1 GARRSVIGDSSQLL
15 THYYDDARTMY
26 EVFRRGFSISENG
39 PCLGF
44 RKPKQPYQWL
54 SYKEVAERAEA
65 LGSGLLQQGCKPS
78 TKQFIGVFAQNR
90 PEWIISELACYTYS
104 MVVVPLYD
112 TLGPGAIRY
121 IVNTADISTVI
132 CDKPE
137 KARILLDHVERRE
150 TPGLSSIILMD
161 PFEKELTER
170 GNRCGVRIQTMQEVE
185 DCGLESRHVPV

>member
-1 GARRSVIGDSSQLL
+1 GARRSVIGDSDQLL

-54 SYKEVAERAEA
+54 SYREVSERAEA
-65 LGSGLLQQGCKPS
+65 LGSGLLQQGCKPCAE
-78 TKQFIGVFAQNR
+78 QFIGVFAQNR

-121 IVNTADISTVI
+121 IINTADISTVI

-137 KARILLDHVERRE
+137 KARVLLDHVERRE
-150 TPGLSSIILMD
+150 TPGLSTIILMD
-161 PFEKELTER
+161 PFERELQER
-170 GNRCGVRIQTMQEVE
+170 GARCGVRVQAMRDVE
-185 DCGLESRHVPV
+185 ASSSSSPRALQ

>member
-1 GARRSVIGDSSQLL
+1 L
-15 THYYDDARTMY
+15 
-26 EVFRRGFSISENG
+26 SENG

-121 IVNTADISTVI
+121 IVNTGKIKTDV
-132 CDKPE
+132 
-137 KARILLDHVERRE
+137 
-150 TPGLSSIILMD
+150 
-161 PFEKELTER
+161 
-170 GNRCGVRIQTMQEVE
+170 
-185 DCGLESRHVPV
+185 

>member
-1 GARRSVIGDSSQLL
+1 GARRSVIGDSPQLL

-65 LGSGLLQQGCKPS
+65 LGSGLLQQGCKPC
-78 TKQFIGVFAQNR
+78 TEQFIGVFAQNR

-121 IVNTADISTVI
+121 IVNT
-132 CDKPE
+132 
-137 KARILLDHVERRE
+137 
-150 TPGLSSIILMD
+150 
-161 PFEKELTER
+161 
-170 GNRCGVRIQTMQEVE
+170 
-185 DCGLESRHVPV
+185 